1 MKKVISLVIAFVML
15 FAVCVPAFADIE
27 IKQDSPDQTGKTEVR
42 TNIDK
47 VTEGYTYTVS
57 IPADVQIDWN
67 DTAEKEV
74 NYTVTSQLLL
84 GDQLTVAVAPD
95 NAGAMKAVGT
105 DKTLTFALNH
115 GEAATFYEV
124 NDEASPETK
133 PTVQIASFAG
143 VPIAEYVGTMTF
155 TVTYHSRIT
164 A

>member
-15 FAVCVPAFADIE
+15 FAVCVPAFAEEKE
-27 IKQDSPDQTGKTEVR
+27 ISKDTAQTDKVEVK

-57 IPADVQIDWN
+57 IPADVQIPWN

-84 GDQLTVAVAPD
+84 GDQLTVAVAAD
-95 NAGAMKAVGT
+95 DAGAMKAVGT
-105 DKTLTFALNH
+105 DKTLTFALNN
-115 GEAATFYEV
+115 GEAATFHEV
-124 NDEASPETK
+124 NDEASPVTK
-133 PTVQIASFAG
+133 PTVRIASFAG

-155 TVTYHSRIT
+155 TVTYIP

>member
-15 FAVCVPAFADIE
+15 FAVCVPAFAVEQE
-27 IKQDSPDQTGKTEVR
+27 ISKDTVPQEGKVEVK
-42 TNIDK
+42 TNIDAA
-47 VTEGYTYTVS
+47 TESYTYTIK

-84 GDQLTVAVAPD
+84 GDQLTVAVAAD
-95 NAGAMKAVGT
+95 DAGAMKAVGT
-105 DKTLTFALNH
+105 DKTLTFALKN
-115 GEAATFYEV
+115 GEAATFHEV

-155 TVTYHSRIT
+155 TVTYIP
-164 A
+164 AAD